1 MLFVLM
7 LSADW

>member
-7 LSADW
+7 AVFDS